1 MFLDKQYFDE
11 SVKDLI
17 GLTISKAYNSYGSS
31 LCMEL
36 GEITLDDRNREK
48 GDAYIRLDWDWR
60 LEDDESIICGSS
72 NHRPKIAET
81 AENLT
86 GLTIS
91 NLVLYGSP
99 PEIEIHLSNNQR
111 LRSMAMLSGYP
122 QWTIRL
128 KDNSYL
134 SNDLDEGMTDKE
146 QEYSKWTEVTAKRW
160 GRPELEPVCGRCSK
174 CLYFVRID
182 GNYHLLDYGVCS
194 FGGGPFDGRVVME
207 KSGCPEYVER

>member
-1 MFLDKQYFDE
+1 MFLGKQHFDE

-48 GDAYIRLDWDWR
+48 GDAYIMLDWDWR
-60 LEDDESIICGSS
+60 LEDDDSIKCGSS
-72 NHRPKIAET
+72 NSGPKIAET
-81 AENLT
+81 AEKLT
-86 GLTIS
+86 DLTIT
-91 NLVLYGSP
+91 NLALYCSP

-134 SNDLDEGMTDKE
+134 SNNLYEGMTDKE
-146 QEYSKWTEVTAKRW
+146 REYSKRTKIIAKRW
-160 GRPELEPVCGRCSK
+160 GCPVFEPAGGRCRN
-174 CLYFVRID
+174 CLYFEHLD
-182 GNYHLLDYGVCS
+182 GNFNLLDYGVCS
-194 FGGGPFDGRVVME
+194 FVDSPFDGRVVMVN
-207 KSGCPEYVER
+207 SGCPEYVER